1 VIEIKVKINST
12 EEAINLVKEA
22 DKIINDVDFTNG
34 RVLVDAKSLLG
45 VLATDFSQPCKLII
59 LSDDLNSSINGFI
72 DTIKNNIISVE
83 VK

>member
-1 VIEIKVKINST
+1 MIEIKVKINST